1 MAKSLVTSAPLNL
14 NTLENVNA
22 WVDKVH
28 TSILA
33 SGCVYLPFKGDLKE
47 ADTLLTA
54 LASSGNP
61 NTYGFRV
68 YEIND
73 KYSSDTPVYFKVFFN
88 AYSVQALALVRL
100 QPMLGVQVGFEID
113 SIGGFTGSA
122 IPSNP
127 MFTNLV
133 GQNSTVT
140 LSAQSYSLSTKSDGF
155 FAYFGEIGAGYLYN
169 YNLSAGGFAIERV
182 SNSEGV
188 ADPEHIVLYL
198 TSATYLAN
206 SLGSATYQH
215 LKKDGSVSIVR
226 SHPSSL
232 PSIGFEGSQLVARQ
246 FEASELGILNRS
258 RNLIA
263 LRSGA
268 DWAVVEMSFDGIT
281 SRKFLLVPVLKTS
294 ANPIPNASVLGLNLR
309 LDTRSPL
316 DGWLGVSWDD

>member
-33 SGCVYLPFKGDLKE
+33 SGCVHVPSAGDFQE
-47 ADTLLTA
+47 ATTLLTA
-54 LASSGNP
+54 AGST
-61 NTYGFRV
+61 NTYGFRT

-73 KYSSDTPVYFKVFFN
+73 KYSLDTPLYFKVFFN
-88 AYSVQALALVRL
+88 AYAVHTIATTRL
-100 QPMLGVQVGFEID
+100 QGMLGVQVGFELD
-113 SIGGFTGSA
+113 LSGAFKGSV
-122 IPSNP
+122 IPSNQA
-127 MFTNLV
+127 FTTLV
-133 GQNSTVT
+133 AQNSGVN
-140 LSAQSYSLSTKSDGF
+140 LSAQSYSVCTKSDGF
-155 FAYFGEIGAGYLYN
+155 FAYFGEVGAGYLYN

-182 SNSEGV
+182 SNPEGV
-188 ADPEHIVLYL
+188 VDPEHIVLYL
-198 TSATYLAN
+198 TSATYLSN

-268 DWAVVEMSFDGIT
+268 DWSVVEMSFDGTT
-281 SRKFLLVPVLKTS
+281 SRKFLLIPVLKTT